1 MSTSPNI
8 QTIPEMFFN
17 RTATSPE
24 ADAIQYKEGNRW
36 LSITWKDLEG
46 RVRSLA
52 RGISDWVS
60 PGDKVCILSEN
71 RTEWWMADIATL
83 ALAGASAP
91 IYATNPAKDVAYII
105 NDCGCELLMV
115 STAEQLDK
123 IRKLKAEEKIPNLK
137 RVIVFD
143 AVDAPE
149 DWIFTLDEVLAR
161 NAEDEDP
168 IPARMEKIN
177 KDELATLI
185 YTSGTTG
192 EPKGVM
198 LSHWNLVSNVLGAH
212 VVLEVVALPVKKM
225 LSFLP
230 LSHSFERTAGYYA
243 GIHYGFTTAF
253 AESVLKLVDNMGEV
267 SPTVLVS
274 VPRIYEKLYGK
285 VMAGAQSG
293 IKRTLVLWAI
303 KVGKE
308 HASYR
313 LQDKQA
319 PWWLNFR
326 YSIATRLVFSKLH
339 AKLGGRLQFAISGGA
354 PLAAEIANFLNA
366 AGLTVFEGYGLSETS
381 PVICANQPGA
391 IRVGTVGKPWPDTE
405 IKIAPEPDRE
415 RDGEIMARGP
425 QIMMGY
431 FNKPEQTAEVLEED
445 GWFHTGDIGYLDD
458 DGFLHITDRKK
469 ELLKTAGGKYVAPQ
483 PIENNLKV
491 HGLVEQAVVIGDRRK
506 YCVGLIVPAFE
517 ALELALGHELPI
529 DLTELNDNPQVR
541 SLYQAAIDGVNQ
553 DLGSWETIKRF
564 YLLPAELS
572 QETGEL
578 TPTLKLKRRIIDDK
592 YKEIIDS
599 MYPPE

>member
-1 MSTSPNI
+1 MPAPTNI
-8 QTIPEMFFN
+8 QTIPEMFFS
-17 RTATSPE
+17 RTATTPD

-36 LSITWKDLEG
+36 LSISWKELEG
-46 RVRSLA
+46 RVRTLA
-52 RGISDWVS
+52 RGISDWVE
-60 PGDKVCILSEN
+60 PADKVCILSEN

-91 IYATNPAKDVAYII
+91 IYATNPPKDVAYII
-105 NDCGCELLMV
+105 NDCGCALLFV

-123 IRKLKAEEKIPNLK
+123 IRKLKAEDKIPTIK
-137 RVIVFD
+137 QVVVFD
-143 AVDAPE
+143 TVDAPE
-149 DWIFTLDEVLAR
+149 EWIFTLDEVLAR
-161 NAEDEDP
+161 NADDDDP
-168 IPARMEKIN
+168 IPGRMEKIN

-198 LSHWNLVSNVLGAH
+198 LSHWNLVSNVIGAAC
-212 VVLEVVALPVKKM
+212 VLEVVDLPVKKM

-243 GIHYGFTTAF
+243 SIHYGFTVAM

-303 KVGKE
+303 DVGKE

-313 LQDKQA
+313 LENKQA
-319 PWWLNFR
+319 PWWTNFR
-326 YSIATRLVFSKLH
+326 YGIATKLVFSKLH

-354 PLAAEIANFLNA
+354 PLAAEIAEFLNA

-381 PVICANQPGA
+381 PVIAANQPGA
-391 IRVGTVGKPWPDTE
+391 IRVGTVGKPWPETE

-415 RDGEIMARGP
+415 RDGEILARGQ
-425 QIMMGY
+425 QIMLGY
-431 FNKPEQTAEVLEED
+431 FNKPDQTAEVLDDD
-445 GWFHTGDIGYLDD
+445 GWFHTGDIGYIDD
-458 DGFLHITDRKK
+458 DGFIHITDRKK

-483 PIENNLKV
+483 PIENQLKV
-491 HGLVEQAVVIGDRRK
+491 HALVEQAVVIGDRRK

-517 ALELALGHELPI
+517 SLEAALGKALPT
-529 DLTELNDNPQVR
+529 DLSELNDDPQVR
-541 SLYQAAIDGVNQ
+541 SLYQAAVDDVNKE
-553 DLGSWETIKRF
+553 LGSWETIKRF
-564 YLLPAELS
+564 HLLPAEMS

-592 YKEIIDS
+592 FKEIIDA